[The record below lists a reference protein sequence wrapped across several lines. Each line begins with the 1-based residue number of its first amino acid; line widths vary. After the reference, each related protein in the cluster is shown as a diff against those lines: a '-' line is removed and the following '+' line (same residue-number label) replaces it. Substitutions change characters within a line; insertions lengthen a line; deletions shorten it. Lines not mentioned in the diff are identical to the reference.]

1 MSFGGKLTGPRP
13 PRAKAARRGRPSLTA
28 LIAAMEAIGAPV
40 LIVDTQGAVL
50 HANSNG
56 RSLVERDRH
65 GISQSFARSVA
76 AGAPNERGW
85 ELIPLSGQN
94 GSRRFLA
101 ILSAVPRAVA
111 PVVAPVVAPAVAPVV
126 CVETAR
132 TRWKLTARQTQVLDL
147 LARGLTNATI
157 AESLDIGVGT
167 VEFHIAKIFDKA
179 GVDNRATLI
188 ARLHDL

>member
-13 PRAKAARRGRPSLTA
+13 SRAKAARRGGPSLTA

-40 LIVDTQGAVL
+40 LIVDTRGEVL

-56 RSLVERDRH
+56 RPLVARDRR

-76 AGAPNERGW
+76 AGGPNERGW

-94 GSRRFLA
+94 GSPRFLA
-101 ILSAVPRAVA
+101 ILSGVPRAVA
-111 PVVAPVVAPAVAPVV
+111 PVVAAAVAPVV
-126 CVETAR
+126 CVESAR

-147 LARGLTNATI
+147 LAGGLTNATI
-157 AESLDIGVGT
+157 AECLHIGVGT